1 MHQRTWSNLGDAR
14 HESVKQDTR
23 NNVINIFAVII
34 DFGNIQGS
42 VNFLICK
49 CSECFQIL

>member
-34 DFGNIQGS
+34 DFGNIQG
-42 VNFLICK
+42 VCQFFNL
-49 CSECFQIL
+49 QV

>member
-23 NNVINIFAVII
+23 NDVINIFAVII
-34 DFGNIQGS
+34 DFGNITLGY

-49 CSECFQIL
+49 